1 MFFHK
6 PAVRECRFLNSF
18 PADRIDAVLLAS
30 GFSRRFGA
38 DDKLLARFRGKALA
52 RHTLDLVC
60 GLNAGPLRP
69 FRRIFFVAA
78 GDAVKA
84 LAAGLPVTVI
94 HNSAPEKGRRESVR
108 LGVAA
113 GGAGP
118 EGPDYYLFFPCD
130 QPLLDEET
138 VFRVLEARRPG
149 CIVEPRF
156 NGNPGNPC
164 LFASV
169 FREELLSLGPGERPG
184 GIKARHAGALIPAEL
199 EDGAPLMDIDD
210 PAALENMRGGGPR
223 NLPGSPFIISLL

>member
-1 MFFHK
+1 MIPGYEVK
-6 PAVRECRFLNSF
+6 VKSGLTQFLNTRAVQEF
-18 PADRIDAVLLAS
+18 PFPGGLSADRIDAVLLAS

-38 DDKLLARFRGKALA
+38 DDKLLAPFRGKALA

-60 GLNAGPLRP
+60 GINAGPLRP
-69 FRRIFFVAA
+69 FRRIFLVAA
-78 GDAVKA
+78 ADAVKA

-118 EGPDYYLFFPCD
+118 EAPDYYLFFPCD
-130 QPLLDEET
+130 QPLLDEKT
-138 VFRVLEARRPG
+138 VLQVLAVRRPG
-149 CIVEPRF
+149 SIVEPRF

-169 FREELLSLGPGERPG
+169 FREELLSLGSGERPG

-199 EDGAPLMDIDD
+199 ADGAPLMDIDD
-210 PAALENMRGGGPR
+210 PAALET
-223 NLPGSPFIISLL
+223 L